1 MVIMVSQHILASNV
15 CPKTLEKDGMDY
27 LNNNISLSKDVSVY
41 LDAIKL
47 FITQDVM
54 RININEVSN
63 CKIPRPPVEVR
74 EEQSQPLE
82 RVIFNETSQN
92 GYSRIRKTLIGNK

>member
-1 MVIMVSQHILASNV
+1 MASQHVLASNV

-27 LNNNISLSKDVSVY
+27 LKKNLSLAKDVSVY

-47 FITQDVM
+47 FIIQDVM

-63 CKIPRPPVEVR
+63 CEIPRPPIEVS
-74 EEQSQPLE
+74 EEEKNQFPLL
-82 RVIFNETSQN
+82 S
-92 GYSRIRKTLIGNK
+92 LIYVVKKHI